1 MDEMVTDAVG
11 AVPTT
16 LRHRDFDSFYRA
28 CWSDVYRP
36 LAVTLHDPDLARE
49 AVDEAMIRAYRRW
62 RTVRGYRNPAGW
74 VYRVA
79 FNWAVSHLRKTDR
92 EVYGDAPV
100 DDVESD
106 TAPAVDL
113 YDALRRIDLKHRSV
127 VVLRYL
133 LDWPEDEIAE
143 SLGIPRGTVKSRL
156 NRAMSKLR
164 KELT

>member
-11 AVPTT
+11 AGPTT
-16 LRHRDFDSFYRA
+16 LRYRDFDSFYRT

-36 LAVTLHDPDLARE
+36 LAVTLGDPDLARE

-62 RTVRGYRNPAGW
+62 RSVRGYRNPAGW

-79 FNWAVSHLRKTDR
+79 FNWAVSHLRKIGH
-92 EVYGDAPV
+92 EAYGDAPV
-100 DDVESD
+100 DHVGPDN
-106 TAPAVDL
+106 APAVDL
-113 YDALRRIDLKHRSV
+113 YDALRRLDIKHRSV

-133 LDWPEDEIAE
+133 LDWPESEIAE
-143 SLGIPRGTVKSRL
+143 SLGIARGTVKSRL